1 MPAKRKDENNEDA
14 ESVNSSNGSVSAR
27 NSTKRSTK
35 QTAKASNISLV
46 EAAIKPVTY
55 IMNIF
60 FFFQSLSIR
69 LFFCLD

>member
-35 QTAKASNISLV
+35 QTAKASIISLV

-69 LFFCLD
+69 IFFCLD